1 MDYLKNNRVF
11 SLLGQRGTFGTV
23 LKELAG
29 ENDKI
34 IAISADL
41 TRTSGLEQF
50 AALYPERMYNVGIAE
65 ENAVGMA
72 AGLADQGYVPFV
84 TTFSNFA
91 TLRANEFVRH
101 FMAYMNC
108 NVKLVGFGSG
118 FAMEFFGNTHYGL
131 EDISTIRSM
140 PNLMI
145 FSPADGLEVAKT
157 VDYVSKHTGPV
168 YIRLSGKMNNPMV
181 HKTDFDFVPGKAL
194 LLEEGEDVVLFATG
208 SMVSVSMKAR
218 KILAENGIDVEM
230 IEQMIADAGFD
241 QIRIGLQ
248 EERDQELEMISAGFK
263 LNDGVKLV
271 CTCGAKDPEDF
282 SYQFWCSSFDCGPD
296 EGIFRCRK
304 CNRYFKVD
312 KDNNQTER
320 D

>member
-1 MDYLKNNRVF
+1 MYNAMRCLSVWQNSQDYPQSVPVEKRMAEMKKTDNEAIGKAYASKAAAYYGLKQD
-11 SLLGQRGTFGTV
+11 LQ
-23 LKELAG
+23 
-29 ENDKI
+29 KI
-34 IAISADL
+34 I
-41 TRTSGLEQF
+41 
-50 AALYPERMYNVGIAE
+50 PAE
-65 ENAVGMA
+65 VQEKLNRAV
-72 AGLADQGYVPFV
+72 
-84 TTFSNFA
+84 S
-91 TLRANEFVRH
+91 
-101 FMAYMNC
+101 
-108 NVKLVGFGSG
+108 
-118 FAMEFFGNTHYGL
+118 
-131 EDISTIRSM
+131 
-140 PNLMI
+140 
-145 FSPADGLEVAKT
+145 
-157 VDYVSKHTGPV
+157 
-168 YIRLSGKMNNPMV
+168 
-181 HKTDFDFVPGKAL
+181 
-194 LLEEGEDVVLFATG
+194 DVETC
-208 SMVSVSMKAR
+208 